1 MKTPPFPFTLTRS
14 KLRSDLLT
22 LFFLNPGETYYLR
35 ELGRRLE
42 ASPGALSRELGSLS
56 GEGLLK
62 RLPRGKQVFYQ
73 INPEHPLFNE
83 IKTIVEKTTG
93 VPAAISE
100 GLKAFKEIREAW
112 LYGSVVTGKM
122 DAHSDIDLLM
132 VGKETDAVL
141 KFLGKL
147 EARFGRSVNSV
158 IYAPKEFEKKR
169 KEKSEF
175 LYSMMKL
182 PLIQVKPA

>member
-14 KLRSDLLT
+14 KLRSDLLA

-56 GEGLLK
+56 REGLLK

-93 VPAAISE
+93 VPA
-100 GLKAFKEIREAW
+100 EIGR
-112 LYGSVVTGKM
+112 
-122 DAHSDIDLLM
+122 AH
-132 VGKETDAVL
+132 V
-141 KFLGKL
+141 
-147 EARFGRSVNSV
+147 
-158 IYAPKEFEKKR
+158 
-169 KEKSEF
+169 
-175 LYSMMKL
+175 
-182 PLIQVKPA
+182 